1 MIGSFIV
8 NNIINY
14 NILVFS
20 SLLFVIPAYIAFLY
34 KMYFHCFLTTIV
46 SIFSTYNW
54 IQYKHTEK
62 SLTIDILLARISF
75 IIYFISGCYNN
86 NSNILLIIGI
96 FDGGCCGLFYYIGYR
111 MYKTK
116 FISNI
121 FHFLFHICV
130 IIGKLIV
137 IKSYIDI

>member
-1 MIGSFIV
+1 MFGSFIV

-62 SLTIDILLARISF
+62 SLTIDILL
-75 IIYFISGCYNN
+75 
-86 NSNILLIIGI
+86 
-96 FDGGCCGLFYYIGYR
+96 
-111 MYKTK
+111 
-116 FISNI
+116 
-121 FHFLFHICV
+121 
-130 IIGKLIV
+130 V
-137 IKSYIDI
+137 IKSYIDIYIHK